1 MILANCRSV
10 LTRTA
15 NISTGKKNAI
25 LLPRNITINT
35 NDNYSKISPKIN
47 KPMKTFLI
55 SLFLII
61 CTSLTL
67 HAQRKSELF
76 DKIESLK
83 SQLDS
88 VNSEILDARK
98 NERVAQV
105 RAASFEAQV
114 SDLQASNNTLMS
126 NISNFTAVSNKNSD
140 IANSAIASLQATE
153 GKLRSIKNAIASNDS
168 TIIVV
173 LTNVKQTLGEEA
185 KIAVS
190 NGSIVVSSDLASLY
204 GSDSGTTLTP
214 EAETWAEKIADV
226 LKANPTTAIDIEGL
240 SMTGDLNVP
249 AQQALALSTIL
260 QSKFAIEAD
269 RITTV
274 GKDGN
279 LREGVQMK
287 IHPKFDDFYLMVRE
301 EMKN

>member
-1 MILANCRSV
+1 
-10 LTRTA
+10 
-15 NISTGKKNAI
+15 
-25 LLPRNITINT
+25 
-35 NDNYSKISPKIN
+35 
-47 KPMKTFLI
+47 MKTVFI
-55 SLFLII
+55 SLFLLIG
-61 CTSLTL
+61 TTLTL
-67 HAQRKSELF
+67 QAQRKSDLIAE
-76 DKIESLK
+76 IESLK

-88 VNSEILDARK
+88 VSSEVLDARK
-98 NERVAQV
+98 NERVAQA
-105 RAASFEAQV
+105 RATSFEAQV
-114 SDLQASNNTLMS
+114 TSLQQSNNTLMS

-140 IANSAIASLQATE
+140 IANSAIESLQATE

-190 NGSIVVSSDLASLY
+190 NGAVVVSSDLTSLY

-214 EAETWAEKIADV
+214 EAEVWSEKLASI

-249 AQQALALSTIL
+249 AQQALAISTVL
-260 QSKFAIEAD
+260 QSKFAIAPE
-269 RITTV
+269 RISTV

-279 LREGVQMK
+279 LKEGVQVK
-287 IHPKFDDFYLMVRE
+287 IHPKFSDFYLMVRE

>member
-1 MILANCRSV
+1 
-10 LTRTA
+10 
-15 NISTGKKNAI
+15 
-25 LLPRNITINT
+25 
-35 NDNYSKISPKIN
+35 
-47 KPMKTFLI
+47 MKTILI

-67 HAQRKSELF
+67 QAQRKSELIE
-76 DKIESLK
+76 KIESLR

-88 VNSEILDARK
+88 VNSEVLDART
-98 NERVAQV
+98 NEKVAQT

-126 NISNFTAVSNKNSD
+126 NITNFTAVSNKNSD
-140 IANSAIASLQATE
+140 IANSAIESLRATE
-153 GKLRSIKNAIASNDS
+153 SKLRSIKNAIASNDS

-173 LTNVKQTLGEEA
+173 LTNVKQTLGENA
-185 KIAVS
+185 RIAVS
-190 NGSIVVSSDLASLY
+190 NGAVVISSDLASLY

-214 EAETWAEKIADV
+214 EAEAWTEKIAKV
-226 LKANPTTAIDIEGL
+226 LKANPTTAVNIEGL
-240 SMTGDLNVP
+240 SMTGDLILP
-249 AQQALALSTIL
+249 AQQALALSTAL
-260 QSKFAIEAD
+260 QSKFAIAPD

-279 LREGVQMK
+279 LKEGVQVK
-287 IHPKFDDFYLMVRE
+287 IHPKFNDFYVMVRE

>member
-1 MILANCRSV
+1 
-10 LTRTA
+10 
-15 NISTGKKNAI
+15 
-25 LLPRNITINT
+25 
-35 NDNYSKISPKIN
+35 
-47 KPMKTFLI
+47 MKTILI

-67 HAQRKSELF
+67 QAQRKSELF
-76 DKIESLK
+76 DRIEILK

-88 VNSEILDARK
+88 INAEVLNARK
-98 NERVAQV
+98 NERVAQA
-105 RAASFEAQV
+105 RATSFEAQV
-114 SDLQASNNTLMS
+114 SDLQAANNTLMS

-140 IANSAIASLQATE
+140 IANSAIANLRATE
-153 GKLRSIKNAIASNDS
+153 GKLRSIRNAIASNDS

-173 LTNVKQTLGEEA
+173 LTNIKQTLGEEA
-185 KIAVS
+185 KIGVS
-190 NGSIVVSSDLASLY
+190 NGAVVVSSDLASLY

-214 EAETWAEKIADV
+214 EAEAWAEKIANV
-226 LKANPTTAIDIEGL
+226 LKANPTTALDIEGL

-249 AQQALALSTIL
+249 AQQALALSTVL
-260 QSKFAIEAD
+260 QSKFAIEPD

-279 LREGVQMK
+279 LKEGVQLK

>member
-1 MILANCRSV
+1 
-10 LTRTA
+10 
-15 NISTGKKNAI
+15 
-25 LLPRNITINT
+25 
-35 NDNYSKISPKIN
+35 
-47 KPMKTFLI
+47 MKTLFI

-67 HAQRKSELF
+67 QAQRKSDLI

-88 VNSEILDARK
+88 VSSEVLDARK
-98 NERVAQV
+98 NERVAEA
-105 RAASFEAQV
+105 RATSFEAQV
-114 SDLQASNNTLMS
+114 ADLQASNNTLMS

-140 IANSAIASLQATE
+140 IANSAIESLQATE
-153 GKLRSIKNAIASNDS
+153 GKLRAIKNAIATNDS

-190 NGSIVVSSDLASLY
+190 NGSIVVSSDLTTLY
-204 GSDSGTTLTP
+204 GSDAGTTLTP
-214 EAETWAEKIADV
+214 EAEAWAEKLANI
-226 LKANPTTAIDIEGL
+226 LKSNPTTAVDIEGL
-240 SMTGDLNVP
+240 SMTGDLNVA
-249 AQQALALSTIL
+249 AQQALALSTVL
-260 QSKFAIEAD
+260 QNKFQIAAE
-269 RITTV
+269 RINTV

-279 LREGVQMK
+279 LKEGVQVK
-287 IHPKFDDFYLMVRE
+287 IHPKFSDFYLMVRE